1 MVNSALEITWTAA
14 TAVILLF
21 VGLSTYVVLGNPY
34 ISASP
39 DPGAGPAADAEVPDN
54 AVLWT

>member
-1 MVNSALEITWTAA
+1 MADSALEITWTAA

-39 DPGAGPAADAEVPDN
+39 DLGAGPAADAEVPDD